1 LSQVPQSIP
10 LNFGLGGLLLQ
21 LGRKLIMA
29 GIGAVGLIVSTTVG
43 ILLGVMVIL
52 FSVLLAVSPGKVN
65 PFLDEQGRPLA
76 DSISEKIHVN
86 INGAQQGMFIIGKNV
101 DNPVLLFV
109 HGGTAMP
116 EYFLTQNYPTG
127 MEQYFT
133 VCWWDRRGA
142 GLSYSA
148 NVPPETLTVEQSIA
162 DTLAVTNYLR
172 SRFHQD
178 KIYLMAHSGGSLIG
192 IQAAARA
199 PELFHAYI
207 GVGQMSY
214 QLKSEILSYEYMLGR
229 YKEIGNAKMVK
240 QLEAAPP
247 TMSVPLPAAYM
258 KVRDSAMHDLGVGT
272 THDMK
277 SVMNGVFLASW
288 LFREYTLGEKLALW
302 RGKFSSDKIL
312 WDKMI
317 ATDLTNQIQKLDIPV
332 YFFHGKYDYTVSY
345 PLAKAYL
352 DRLQTPIK
360 GFYTFQHSAHSP
372 MFEEPDR
379 IKQIVQEDVL
389 VGKNNLSDACT
400 QNARS
405 CESN

>member
-1 LSQVPQSIP
+1 
-10 LNFGLGGLLLQ
+10 
-21 LGRKLIMA
+21 MA
-29 GIGAVGLIVSTTVG
+29 RMEIAGLIVLTLVG
-43 ILLGVMVIL
+43 ILLGAIVIL
-52 FSVLLAVSPGKVN
+52 FGVLLAISPGKAK
-65 PFLDEQGRPLA
+65 PFLGKKGRVLA
-76 DSISEKIHVN
+76 GSISEKIHVS
-86 INGAQQGMFIIGKNV
+86 INGVQQGMFIIGRNV
-101 DNPVLLFV
+101 GNPVLLFI

-127 MEQYFT
+127 LEQYFT
-133 VCWWDRRGA
+133 VCWWDRRNA

-148 NVPPETLTVEQSIA
+148 NIPPETLTVEQSIS

-172 SRFHQD
+172 SRFHKD

-192 IQAAARA
+192 IQVAARA
-199 PELFHAYI
+199 PELFYAYI

-214 QLKSEILSYEYMLGR
+214 QLQSEMLSYEYMVKR
-229 YKEIGNAKMVK
+229 YKKIGNTRMVK

-258 KVRDSAMHDLGVGT
+258 KVRDSAMHSLGVGT

-277 SVMNGVFLASW
+277 SVITGVFLASW

-302 RGKFSSDKIL
+302 RGKFSSDKML

-317 ATDLTNQIQKLDIPV
+317 VTDLTKQIQKLDLPV

-352 DRLQTPIK
+352 DELQAPIK
-360 GFYTFQHSAHSP
+360 GFYTFEHSAHSP
-372 MFEEPDR
+372 MFEEPAR
-379 IKQIVQEDVL
+379 MKQIIQEDVL
-389 VGKNNLSDACT
+389 EGKNNLSDCG
-400 QNARS
+400 
-405 CESN
+405 

>member
-1 LSQVPQSIP
+1 
-10 LNFGLGGLLLQ
+10 
-21 LGRKLIMA
+21 MA
-29 GIGAVGLIVSTTVG
+29 TIETVGLIVLTILG
-43 ILLGVMVIL
+43 ILLGVIVIL
-52 FSVLLAVSPGKVN
+52 LGLLLAVSPGKVK
-65 PFLDEQGRPLA
+65 PFLDEKGCVLA
-76 DSISEKIHVN
+76 GSISEKIHVD
-86 INGAQQGMFIIGKNV
+86 INGTPQGMFIIGKNV

-142 GLSYSA
+142 GLSYNST
-148 NVPPETLTVEQSIA
+148 NLSPETLTVEQSIA
-162 DTLAVTNYLR
+162 DTLAVANYLR
-172 SRFHQD
+172 SRFHKD

-199 PELFHAYI
+199 PELFYAYI

-229 YKEIGNAKMVK
+229 YQEIGNAKMVK

-277 SVMNGVFLASW
+277 SVMIGVFLASW
-288 LFREYTLGEKLALW
+288 LFRGYTLGEKLALW
-302 RGKFSSDKIL
+302 RGKFASDKLL

-317 ATDLTNQIQKLDIPV
+317 ATDLTKKIQKLDIPV

-352 DRLQTPIK
+352 DRLQAPIK
-360 GFYTFQHSAHSP
+360 GFYTFEHSAHSP
-372 MFEEPDR
+372 MFEEPER
-379 IKQIVQEDVL
+379 MRQIVQEDVL
-389 VGKNNLSDACT
+389 QGKNNLSDACNQT
-400 QNARS
+400 TRS
-405 CESN
+405 A

>member
-1 LSQVPQSIP
+1 MRKYPVDCFYVLA
-10 LNFGLGGLLLQ
+10 FGISWFDMISMVLTIL
-21 LGRKLIMA
+21 
-29 GIGAVGLIVSTTVG
+29 G
-43 ILLGVMVIL
+43 ILLGIMVIL
-52 FSVLLAVSPGKVN
+52 FGVLLAVSPGKVK
-65 PFLDEQGRPLA
+65 PFLDEKGRALA
-76 DSISEKIHVN
+76 GSISEKIHVN
-86 INGAQQGMFIIGKNV
+86 INGVPQGMFIIGKNV
-101 DNPVLLFV
+101 GNPILLFV

-127 MEQYFT
+127 MEEYFT

-148 NVPPETLTVEQSIA
+148 NVSPETLTVEQSIA

-178 KIYLMAHSGGSLIG
+178 KIYMMAHSGGSLIG
-192 IQAAARA
+192 IQACARA
-199 PELFHAYI
+199 PELFYAYI
-207 GVGQMSY
+207 GVGQMSH
-214 QLKSEILSYEYMLGR
+214 QLKSEMLSYEYMVR
-229 YKEIGNAKMVK
+229 CYQEIGNTSMVK

-258 KVRDSAMHDLGVGT
+258 KVRDSAMHSLGVGT

-277 SVMNGVFLASW
+277 SVVIGVFLASW
-288 LFREYTLGEKLALW
+288 LGREYTLGEKLALW
-302 RGKFSSDKIL
+302 RGKFSSDKLL

-317 ATDLTNQIQKLDIPV
+317 ATDLPKQIQKLDIPV

-352 DRLQTPIK
+352 DELQAPIK
-360 GFYTFQHSAHSP
+360 GFYTFEHSAHSP

-379 IKQIVQEDVL
+379 VRQIVQEDVL
-389 VGKNNLSDACT
+389 AGKNNLSDACT
-400 QNARS
+400 HTTRS
-405 CESN
+405 CKSNCP